1 MKTFTK
7 AVALLMSILVP
18 ASDASAQCFV
28 LSLQHRLE
36 TKQVKYFFMD
46 DWPEPIAD
54 PPNAQPT
61 TVKGC
66 IVKGF
71 MLWHGRRGITIQA
84 VSSVGASNVTVSK
97 AGNTERVFGDW
108 NPVSWV
114 FQIPY
119 VNKLRASAIRFNDNI
134 GLRSGWSCVRIQKA
148 AAHEMGHHL
157 GFGHPPDSFP
167 PGSTVMFQ
175 TRPEST
181 IDDLDFRL
189 SFGPS
194 CGDDEALKFLEEL

>member
-71 MLWHGRRGITIQA
+71 MLWHG
-84 VSSVGASNVTVSK
+84 SK
-97 AGNTERVFGDW
+97 
-108 NPVSWV
+108 
-114 FQIPY
+114 
-119 VNKLRASAIRFNDNI
+119 
-134 GLRSGWSCVRIQKA
+134 
-148 AAHEMGHHL
+148 GHHDSS
-157 GFGHPPDSFP
+157 GFERWCFERD
-167 PGSTVMFQ
+167 
-175 TRPEST
+175 
-181 IDDLDFRL
+181 RL
-189 SFGPS
+189 QSR
-194 CGDDEALKFLEEL
+194 